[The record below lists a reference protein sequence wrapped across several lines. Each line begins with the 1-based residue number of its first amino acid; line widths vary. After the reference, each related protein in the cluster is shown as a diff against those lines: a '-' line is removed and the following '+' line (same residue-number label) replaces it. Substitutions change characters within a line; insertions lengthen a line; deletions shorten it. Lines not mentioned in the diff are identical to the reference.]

1 MPLSLDTRTPMKL
14 TLAGPD
20 GASASSVARY
30 IFPETPA
37 NGALSCVPDSTGTVG
52 QLTWIAANVVI
63 YNPPSSGLYLTTQ
76 NNSTSTAW
84 AARTQVLPNF
94 FTIPFKTTLSSSSLI
109 LTNNSSNPANGA
121 QGVWFR
127 ATPATNN
134 IITVRVTGTVTA
146 FTDASALGQTGV
158 FTATFGL
165 IENAAG
171 ANSRSFPSR
180 WTVTNPIVESTTSL
194 LNASGPITTSL
205 LPAGPGKLDCNLVIK
220 LNATNQNA
228 QAAGII
234 EVTSGSTMPDL
245 SPTISE
251 AAT

>member
-1 MPLSLDTRTPMKL
+1 MPLSVDTRTPMKM

-20 GASASSVARY
+20 GASVSSVAKY
-30 IFPETPA
+30 VFPETPA
-37 NGALSCVPDSTGTVG
+37 NGALSCVPDATGTIGV
-52 QLTWIAANVVI
+52 LTWIAANVVI

-76 NNSTSTAW
+76 NNNTSTAW

-94 FTIPFKTTLSSSSLI
+94 FTVPFKTTLSGSSLV
-109 LTNNSSNPANGA
+109 LTNNSSNPANGS
-121 QGVWFR
+121 QGLWFR

-134 IITVRVTGTVTA
+134 IITVRVTGTVTG
-146 FTDASALGQTGV
+146 FTDAAALGQTGV

-165 IENAAG
+165 IENASG
-171 ANSRSFPSR
+171 ANARSFASR
-180 WTVTNPIVESTTSL
+180 WTVTNQIIETTSPL
-194 LNASGPITTSL
+194 LNPSAPMTTSL
-205 LPAGPGKLDCNLVIK
+205 LPAGAGKLDCNLIIK

-251 AAT
+251 TAT